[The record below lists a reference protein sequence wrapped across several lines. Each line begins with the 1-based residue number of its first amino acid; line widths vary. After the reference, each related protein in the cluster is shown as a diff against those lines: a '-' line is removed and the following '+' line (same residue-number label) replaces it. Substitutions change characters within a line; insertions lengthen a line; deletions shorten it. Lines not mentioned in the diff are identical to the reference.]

1 MMHMYTLLSQP
12 WFLLALSLTN
22 AALLLVQLVLFVNF
36 TRQLRRRDVPAVG
49 QPPTQGSTPAYAQ
62 EGDTPAYAEREETA
76 AVEDS
81 VEGTVDL
88 QMKNNVL
95 NLPSA
100 SFRERMES
108 LISEN
113 LHNPD
118 FTVDELAKELFVSRS
133 GLFVKVKEL
142 TGSTP
147 NHLIINARLEAAA
160 RLLRES
166 GRPVGEICYMV
177 GFSSPSYFA
186 KCFSRRY
193 GVTPNSFGRLP
204 GPKNLP

>member
-95 NLPSA
+95 NFPSA

-204 GPKNLP
+204 GPKNMP

>member
-142 TGSTP
+142 TSSTP

-204 GPKNLP
+204 GPKNMP

>member
-1 MMHMYTLLSQP
+1 MYTLLSQP

-204 GPKNLP
+204 GPKNMP

>member
-1 MMHMYTLLSQP
+1 MYTLLSQP

-193 GVTPNSFGRLP
+193 GVTPNSFGRLA
-204 GPKNLP
+204 GPQNMP

>member
-1 MMHMYTLLSQP
+1 MYTLLSQP

-22 AALLLVQLVLFVNF
+22 AALLLVQLVLFVIF

-62 EGDTPAYAEREETA
+62 KGDTPAYAERKETA

-118 FTVDELAKELFVSRS
+118 FTADELAKELFVSRS

-193 GVTPNSFGRLP
+193 GVTPNGFGRLP
-204 GPKNLP
+204 GPKNMP

>member
-62 EGDTPAYAEREETA
+62 EGDTPVYAEREETA

-133 GLFVKVKEL
+133 GLFVKVKQL

-204 GPKNLP
+204 GPKNMP

>member
-22 AALLLVQLVLFVNF
+22 AALLLVQLVLFVIF

-62 EGDTPAYAEREETA
+62 EGDTPAYAEREETTA
-76 AVEDS
+76 EEDS

-88 QMKNNVL
+88 QMKNNVH

-204 GPKNLP
+204 GPKNMP

>member
-22 AALLLVQLVLFVNF
+22 VALLLVQLVLFVNF

-204 GPKNLP
+204 GPKNMP

>member
-76 AVEDS
+76 SVEDS

-204 GPKNLP
+204 GPKNMP

>member
-22 AALLLVQLVLFVNF
+22 AALLLVQLVLFVIF

-49 QPPTQGSTPAYAQ
+49 QPPTQGS
-62 EGDTPAYAEREETA
+62 TPAYAEREETA

-193 GVTPNSFGRLP
+193 GVTPNGFGRLP
-204 GPKNLP
+204 GPKNMP

>member
-1 MMHMYTLLSQP
+1 MYTLLSQP

-81 VEGTVDL
+81 VDL

-204 GPKNLP
+204 GPKNMP

>member
-22 AALLLVQLVLFVNF
+22 AALLLVQLVLFVIF

-81 VEGTVDL
+81 VDL

-193 GVTPNSFGRLP
+193 GVTPNGFGRLP
-204 GPKNLP
+204 GPKNMP

>member
-1 MMHMYTLLSQP
+1 MYTLLSQP

>member
-186 KCFSRRY
+186 KCFSKRY

-204 GPKNLP
+204 GPKNMP

>member
-36 TRQLRRRDVPAVG
+36 TRQLRRRDVPAVE

-204 GPKNLP
+204 GPKNMP

>member
-62 EGDTPAYAEREETA
+62 EGDTPAYAEREQTA

-204 GPKNLP
+204 GPKNMP

>member
-1 MMHMYTLLSQP
+1 MYTLLSQP

-22 AALLLVQLVLFVNF
+22 AALLLVQLVLFVIF

-100 SFRERMES
+100 SFRERRES

-204 GPKNLP
+204 GPKNMP

>member
-1 MMHMYTLLSQP
+1 MYTLLSQP

-88 QMKNNVL
+88 QMKDNVL

-193 GVTPNSFGRLP
+193 GVTPNGFGRLP
-204 GPKNLP
+204 GPKNMP

>member
-88 QMKNNVL
+88 QMKDNVL

-204 GPKNLP
+204 GPKNMP

>member
-62 EGDTPAYAEREETA
+62 KGDTPAYAEREETA

-204 GPKNLP
+204 GPKNMP

>member
-1 MMHMYTLLSQP
+1 MMHRYTLLSQP

-76 AVEDS
+76 AVKDS

-204 GPKNLP
+204 GPKNMP

>member
-118 FTVDELAKELFVSRS
+118 FTVDELAKGLFVSRS

-204 GPKNLP
+204 GPKNMP

>member
-1 MMHMYTLLSQP
+1 MYTLLSQP

-36 TRQLRRRDVPAVG
+36 TRQLRRRDVPAVE

-62 EGDTPAYAEREETA
+62 EGDTPAYAEREESA

-204 GPKNLP
+204 GPKNMP

>member
-49 QPPTQGSTPAYAQ
+49 QPPTQGSTPTYAQ

-193 GVTPNSFGRLP
+193 GVTPNGFGRLP
-204 GPKNLP
+204 GPKNMP

>member
-49 QPPTQGSTPAYAQ
+49 QPPTQGSTPTYAQ
-62 EGDTPAYAEREETA
+62 EGNTPAYAEREETA

>member
-1 MMHMYTLLSQP
+1 MYTLLSQP

-88 QMKNNVL
+88 QMKDNVL

-204 GPKNLP
+204 GPKNMP

>member
-22 AALLLVQLVLFVNF
+22 AALLLVQLVLFVIF

-81 VEGTVDL
+81 VDL

-204 GPKNLP
+204 GPKNMP

>member
-1 MMHMYTLLSQP
+1 MYTLLSQP

-49 QPPTQGSTPAYAQ
+49 QPPTQGSKPAYAQ

-193 GVTPNSFGRLP
+193 GVTPNGFGRLP
-204 GPKNLP
+204 GPKNMP

>member
-62 EGDTPAYAEREETA
+62 EGDTPVYAEREETA

-133 GLFVKVKEL
+133 GLFVKVKAL

-193 GVTPNSFGRLP
+193 GVTPNGFGRLP
-204 GPKNLP
+204 GPKNMP

>member
-204 GPKNLP
+204 GP

>member
-62 EGDTPAYAEREETA
+62 EEDTPAYAEREETA

-113 LHNPD
+113 LPNPD

-204 GPKNLP
+204 GPKNMP

>member
-1 MMHMYTLLSQP
+1 M
-12 WFLLALSLTN
+12 SLTCLR
-22 AALLLVQLVLFVNF
+22 LL
-36 TRQLRRRDVPAVG
+36 
-49 QPPTQGSTPAYAQ
+49 
-62 EGDTPAYAEREETA
+62 
-76 AVEDS
+76 
-81 VEGTVDL
+81 
-88 QMKNNVL
+88 
-95 NLPSA
+95 
-100 SFRERMES
+100 
-108 LISEN
+108 SEN

-204 GPKNLP
+204 GPKNMP

>member
-81 VEGTVDL
+81 VDL

-193 GVTPNSFGRLP
+193 GVTPNGFGRLP
-204 GPKNLP
+204 GPKNMP

>member
-1 MMHMYTLLSQP
+1 MFAIERQNEIFAIIKERKSV
-12 WFLLALSLTN
+12 S
-22 AALLLVQLVLFVNF
+22 VN
-36 TRQLRRRDVPAVG
+36 
-49 QPPTQGSTPAYAQ
+49 
-62 EGDTPAYAEREETA
+62 
-76 AVEDS
+76 
-81 VEGTVDL
+81 
-88 QMKNNVL
+88 
-95 NLPSA
+95 
-100 SFRERMES
+100 
-108 LISEN
+108 
-113 LHNPD
+113 
-118 FTVDELAKELFVSRS
+118 ELAKELFVSRS

-193 GVTPNSFGRLP
+193 GVTPNGFGRLP
-204 GPKNLP
+204 GPKNMP

>member
-62 EGDTPAYAEREETA
+62 EGGTPAYAEREETA

-204 GPKNLP
+204 GPKNMP

>member
-22 AALLLVQLVLFVNF
+22 AALLLGQLVLFVNF

-166 GRPVGEICYMV
+166 GRPEGEICYMV
-177 GFSSPSYFA
+177 GSSSPSYFA

-193 GVTPNSFGRLP
+193 GVTPNGFGRLP
-204 GPKNLP
+204 GPKNMP

>member
-49 QPPTQGSTPAYAQ
+49 QPPTQGSTPAYEQ

-81 VEGTVDL
+81 VDGTVDL

-204 GPKNLP
+204 GPKNMP

>member
-1 MMHMYTLLSQP
+1 MYTLLSQP

-22 AALLLVQLVLFVNF
+22 AALLLVQLVLFVIF

-49 QPPTQGSTPAYAQ
+49 QPPTQGSTPAYVQ

-193 GVTPNSFGRLP
+193 GVTPNGFGRLP
-204 GPKNLP
+204 GPKNMP

>member
-76 AVEDS
+76 AVEGS

-88 QMKNNVL
+88 QMNNNVL

-193 GVTPNSFGRLP
+193 GVTPNGFGRLP
-204 GPKNLP
+204 GPKNMP

>member
-1 MMHMYTLLSQP
+1 MYTLLSQP

-177 GFSSPSYFA
+177 GFSSPCYFA

-193 GVTPNSFGRLP
+193 GVTPNGFGRLP
-204 GPKNLP
+204 GPKNMP